1 MLFTGIILFVAAV
14 VQGLIGFAMAI
25 VAIPSLVWIGF
36 PLSEAIAVSM
46 ASIMVQ
52 DLTGMFKLRHAILW
66 SIVRSSLVVRSLSLL
81 IGILIMV
88 QLDGIETS
96 EIKAVLGICII
107 LIVLV
112 QISFKSEPKEKLVAK
127 WNYFAFAYSG
137 LFTVRV
143 GMGGP
148 PLVFPFPYADLG
160 IERLLRPGEI
170 PS

>member
-1 MLFTGIILFVAAV
+1 
-14 VQGLIGFAMAI
+14 MAI

-36 PLSEAIAVSM
+36 PLSEAIALSM

-52 DLTGMFKLRHAILW
+52 ALTGMFKLRHAILW

-88 QLDGIETS
+88 QLDGIETP

-112 QISFKSEPKEKLVAK
+112 QISLESEPKEKLAAK
-127 WNYFAFAYSG
+127 WNYFTCSG
-137 LFTVRV
+137 LFTGTV

-160 IERLLRPGEI
+160 IERLLRPGEV